1 MIMCLERLRQALEE
15 VRQRIDRACE
25 RAGRS
30 GDVTLVA
37 VTKGHPVEVMKGAR
51 DAGLRIIG
59 ESRVHEAAAKRE
71 AVGDLGLAW
80 HMVGHL
86 QRNKVRDALGL
97 FDMIQSVDSRRLA
110 RKIQREA
117 ERQDR
122 TVEVLIQIN
131 ASREE
136 QKYGFPVKEAVEVV
150 DEIVQFDRIRVVG
163 IMTMAA
169 LTDDSRI
176 LRDTFRR
183 ARAVF
188 ERCRDEVGRFEPRY
202 LSMGMTND
210 YEIAVEE
217 GSTMVRLGTALFGER
232 EE

>member
-1 MIMCLERLRQALEE
+1 MCPERLQQALDE
-15 VRQRIDRACE
+15 VRRRIDQACE
-25 RAGRS
+25 RGGRS
-30 GDVTLVA
+30 NDVTLVA
-37 VTKGHPVEVMKGAR
+37 VTKGHSVEAMEGAR

-59 ESRVHEAAAKRE
+59 ENRVSEALAKRE

-97 FDMIQSVDSRRLA
+97 FDLIQSVDSLRLA
-110 RKIQREA
+110 RTIQQEA
-117 ERQDR
+117 EKQDR
-122 TVEVLIQIN
+122 RVEVLVQIN

-136 QKYGFPVKEAVEVV
+136 QKHGFAVEEAVRAV
-150 DEIVQFDRIRVVG
+150 DEIVKLDRVRVVG

-176 LRDTFRR
+176 LRDTFQR
-183 ARAVF
+183 ARDVF

-217 GSTMVRLGTALFGER
+217 GSNMVRLGTALFGER